1 MFMDTMYI
9 LKKKK
14 KTKSKSSKI
23 VRLYL
28 KQQSHIR
35 RFDKRLGTATLS
47 KLSEDRLKNEKR
59 PIIRTNMTWK

>member
-14 KTKSKSSKI
+14 NKSKSSKI

-28 KQQSHIR
+28 KQQSHI